1 MAMVNRSNPIVFALK
16 QFRHYLLGGH
26 FKILT
31 DHAPLQWLSKQKME
45 GMLCRW
51 ALAIQE
57 HDFEIIYRKGSL
69 NANADAL
76 SRCMSSNDI
85 LCAATLVM
93 PHYSIDELR
102 KAQESDEVTSKL
114 LQACSIPKPRLQGS
128 EWNRHPLKRYCQL
141 WSQLKIVEGVLC
153 RHCTPDPSLD
163 SVLVRFFPLT
173 FIMKPFA
180 AIMMPPVLV
189 IKAPKK
195 PCIEFAKKHTGLAW
209 PEM

>member
-1 MAMVNRSNPIVFALK
+1 
-16 QFRHYLLGGH
+16 
-26 FKILT
+26 
-31 DHAPLQWLSKQKME
+31 ME

-76 SRCMSSNDI
+76 SRCMTSNDI

-93 PHYSIDELR
+93 PHYSIDEHR
-102 KAQESDEVTSKL
+102 KAQEADEVTSKL

-153 RHCTPDPSLD
+153 RHYTPDPSLD
-163 SVLVRFFPLT
+163 SVLVLILPTNLHHE
-173 FIMKPFA
+173 A
-180 AIMMPPVLV
+180 LCCNHD
-189 IKAPKK
+189 APSAGHQGTKKK